1 MLAVAGPVLITAAS
15 LPFKAPI
22 GPAGILFTTMLIVVA
37 VALMGGAG
45 PALTSVVVGVLA
57 QEILFSR
64 PYGSLRVHHP
74 ADVVVPVAFVVVAG
88 AVGIM
93 VDELRRLADE
103 QAALRRVATLVARAT
118 APEELFAV
126 VTAEAG
132 RLLSVEFASVARYE
146 SDGTLTFVGSWSAVG
161 PLFPAGT
168 RRTVEGKNVATLVA
182 QTGLPARMDRYADAS
197 GPIGDAV
204 RQRGHVAAVGTPI
217 TVEGRLW
224 GVLAVPSTDRRLAA
238 DTETRLAG
246 FSDLLATAIANDE
259 SRAALAASRA
269 RLVAAG
275 DETRRQIER
284 DLHDGAQQRL
294 VSLGLSLRAAQAVVP
309 AQLGEL
315 NGELS
320 RVAEGLTSVL
330 EELREIARGIHPAV
344 LAEGGL
350 GPALRTLARRSP
362 IPVQLEVRAAE
373 RLPERIEVATY
384 YVVAEVLTNAAKH
397 AHASVVNVDVEA
409 VDGVLRITVRDD
421 GAGGADPTGGSG
433 LIGLRDRVEALGGE
447 ITVLSPLGAG
457 TAVHVALPLAP
468 S

>member
-1 MLAVAGPVLITAAS
+1 
-15 LPFKAPI
+15 
-22 GPAGILFTTMLIVVA
+22 
-37 VALMGGAG
+37 
-45 PALTSVVVGVLA
+45 
-57 QEILFSR
+57 
-64 PYGSLRVHHP
+64 
-74 ADVVVPVAFVVVAG
+74 
-88 AVGIM
+88 
-93 VDELRRLADE
+93 
-103 QAALRRVATLVARAT
+103 
-118 APEELFAV
+118 
-126 VTAEAG
+126 
-132 RLLSVEFASVARYE
+132 VARYE
-146 SDGTLTFVGSWSAVG
+146 SDGTLTFVGNWSAVG

-224 GVLAVPSTDRRLAA
+224 GVLAVASTDHRLAA